1 MHFFDFLQLEENEQ
15 IELLWYNGEH
25 IATRKDGEF
34 MMLLYQVEAFYV
46 EVHYQTKQRLITKY
60 LCFECTD
67 LLDPYLKTV
76 DLSPLYKYLNKKAK
90 IWELQAAQT
99 QPINGKEA
107 SSNAPKNQGSNK
119 KLSLFMSGILS
130 ALFPKKDL

>member
-1 MHFFDFLQLEENEQ
+1 MHFFDFLQLEENDQ

-34 MMLLYQVEAFYV
+34 MMLLYQVEGFYV
-46 EVHYQTKQRLITKY
+46 EVHYQTKERKITKY

-67 LLDPYLKTV
+67 RLEPYLKII
-76 DLSPLYKYLNKKAK
+76 DLTPLYKYLNKKAK
-90 IWELQAAQT
+90 IWELQASQT
-99 QPINGKEA
+99 KPA
-107 SSNAPKNQGSNK
+107 NAISTIAKNQGNNK

-130 ALFPKKDL
+130 ALFPKKDP

>member
-46 EVHYQTKQRLITKY
+46 EVHYQTKERKITKY

-67 LLDPYLKTV
+67 LLEPYLKII
-76 DLSPLYKYLNKKAK
+76 DLSPLYKFLNKKAK
-90 IWELQAAQT
+90 TWELQSSQT
-99 QPINGKEA
+99 KPTNSFSHLA
-107 SSNAPKNQGSNK
+107 KNQGNNK

-130 ALFPKKDL
+130 ALFPKKDQ